1 MGTLNIGIT
10 NNRCISMTDSSKQP
24 RPFTFAA
31 GQLLTTLIERLP
43 ESGTGYWEHQFDR
56 LSHTKNL
63 PWYLAV
69 DQGKILYSGGNKLSA
84 AGLMKIL
91 IRFVPPTDIANSKA
105 HWKVLQGAIEAKQ
118 IDINSLIERIYASNL
133 ITPEILEQ
141 AIRLKILMDFDSYL
155 SFSDGSAKF
164 ISTPELRNIPIPSF
178 DVANLLTAA
187 QQRRQAWEKVNQII
201 YSMKLVPTIKPEGLA
216 KLNDQER
223 TEIATFAGASLTEI
237 AKATGKD
244 NLEVAQT
251 FLKLHRAGIVE
262 FQSSSAETPS
272 ILVVDDSPLFLK
284 QFNHWINNIGYYFL
298 PCSDAEKAINTISQ
312 AKPSVVFLDVNMPI
326 FSGFE
331 LMEKIRANSEWTNLP
346 VVILTGDSKLSNKW
360 RAQWGGCEFLAKPAS
375 TSENASFQVVLQEL
389 ISKLL
394 QPEALTTK
402 VSNQG

>member
-1 MGTLNIGIT
+1 MGTLDSGIT

-69 DQGKILYSGGNKLSA
+69 DRGKILYSGGNKISA

-91 IRFVPPTDIANSKA
+91 IRFVPPTDIANSKP
-105 HWKVLQGAIEAKQ
+105 HWKVLQGAVEAKQ
-118 IDINSLIERIYASNL
+118 IDINGLIEKLYASNL
-133 ITPEILEQ
+133 IAPTILEQ
-141 AIRLKILMDFDSYL
+141 AIRSKILMDFDAYL

-164 ISTPELRNIPIPSF
+164 ISTPQLGLIPLPSF
-178 DVANLLTAA
+178 DVAMLLTAA

-201 YSMKLVPTIKPEGLA
+201 YSMKLVPTIKAEGLA
-216 KLNDQER
+216 KLNNQER
-223 TEIATFAGASLTEI
+223 TEIAAFAGASLTEI

-251 FLKLHRAGIVE
+251 FLKLHRAGIIE

-284 QFNHWINNIGYYFL
+284 QFNHWINNIGYSFL
-298 PCSDAEKAINTISQ
+298 PCSDAEKAINTIAQ
-312 AKPSVVFLDVNMPI
+312 AKPSIVFLDVNMPI
-326 FSGFE
+326 ISGFE
-331 LMEKIRANSEWTNLP
+331 LMEKIRANSEWANLP

-375 TSENASFQVVLQEL
+375 TAENASFQGVLQEL

-394 QPEALTTK
+394 QPAASTSK

>member
-1 MGTLNIGIT
+1 MGTLNSGIT
-10 NNRCISMTDSSKQP
+10 NNRCTPMTDSSKQP

-69 DQGKILYSGGNKLSA
+69 DQGKILYSGGNKISA

-105 HWKVLQGAIEAKQ
+105 HWKVLQGAVEAKQ
-118 IDINSLIERIYASNL
+118 IDINGLIEKIHASNL
-133 ITPEILEQ
+133 ITPEVLEQ
-141 AIRLKILMDFDSYL
+141 AIRSKILMDFDSYL

-164 ISTPELRNIPIPSF
+164 ISTPELGRIPIPGF
-178 DVANLLTAA
+178 DVANLLTTA

-201 YSMKLVPTIKPEGLA
+201 YSMKLVPTIKAEGLA
-216 KLNDQER
+216 KLNAQER

-251 FLKLHRAGIVE
+251 FLKLHRAGIIE
-262 FQSSSAETPS
+262 FQSSSTESPT

-284 QFNHWINNIGYYFL
+284 QFNHWINNIGYSFL
-298 PCSDAEKAINTISQ
+298 PCSDAEKAINTIFQ

-326 FSGFE
+326 ISGFE
-331 LMEKIRANSEWTNLP
+331 LMEKIRANSEWANLP

-360 RAQWGGCEFLAKPAS
+360 RAQWGGCEFLAKPTS
-375 TSENASFQVVLQEL
+375 TAENANFQVVLQEL
-389 ISKLL
+389 INKLL
-394 QPEALTTK
+394 QPVALTSK
-402 VSNQG
+402 VSN